1 MELRRL
7 CQDPGCPLCGS
18 NSRSASSTRDMTVD
32 SRRALLSR
40 LVRLSRGCAL
50 LPGCLSSRENGGSR
64 SADSSVAVAL
74 LVVTAH
80 PPEGTQASTLV
91 RRFTGVSC
99 RSAKSRIIENLLASE
114 ALALRSMPAVP
125 AAIPT
130 PPQLRSTRGR
140 QSEALAPY
148 RLPIRRSGCQA
159 LPGSASMGR
168 SVGVWDPAALR
179 AGARAYFG
187 PRPSGWLR
195 GRRQDVDGGSA
206 GRNRHGAWH
215 PRSHER
221 PRPCIAEPARSS
233 QGVGRRFD
241 LPPKQIGAV
250 TPSGLGVPCQAPR
263 SELLVLRSVSPVCR
277 GLACVQR

>member
-1 MELRRL
+1 MPGSRVPPLSIELTLGVFDPRHDGRLAPRSSVPSRPAIAWVCTPPGMPLVARERRL
-7 CQDPGCPLCGS
+7 EKRRFVGG
-18 NSRSASSTRDMTVD
+18 RSS
-32 SRRALLSR
+32 SRRN
-40 LVRLSRGCAL
+40 CA
-50 LPGCLSSRENGGSR
+50 STGGH
-64 SADSSVAVAL
+64 
-74 LVVTAH
+74 T
-80 PPEGTQASTLV
+80 STLV
-91 RRFTGVSC
+91 RRFTGVIC

-130 PPQLRSTRGR
+130 PPQLRSTKGR

-159 LPGSASMGR
+159 LPGSASVGR

-250 TPSGLGVPCQAPR
+250 TPSGPR
-263 SELLVLRSVSPVCR
+263 GSLPSTSK
-277 GLACVQR
+277 